1 MNNQYTP
8 IQEAAYKR
16 FQLYWLAQHGFSISD
31 VFGFV
36 TDRISSAM
44 CEGEDLG
51 EVYLEHEFE
60 ETGFQGMIY
69 PCINE
74 FLNCE
79 YHNLLLMHQILSESE
94 FDDYKKDRH
103 LKSTDLRS
111 LLPSIAV
118 KTPHGTI
125 FAIDKDDPEYP
136 GIELSFAAG
145 EEDDWDLLYP
155 GCIMEYDPT
164 YRGGLNV
171 TEFREAIPKVVMWV
185 YSKEQDPFNE
195 PEACF
200 EME

>member
-94 FDDYKKDRH
+94 FDDYKKDRN

-125 FAIDKDDPEYP
+125 FAIDKADPEYP

-145 EEDDWDLLYP
+145 EEEDWDLRYP

-164 YRGGLNV
+164 YRGGPNV
-171 TEFREAIPKVVMWV
+171 TEFRDAVPKVVMWV
-185 YSKEQDPFNE
+185 FSKEDPFNE
-195 PEACF
+195 PEACI